1 MRGRGGVRWSVIGI
15 ALMLLVSVGCAK
27 KEVVKSTDAGGAAA
41 SSRDLSSG
49 SKESGIVTETVQSE
63 ARMAEKGAETR
74 TAMAARQAE
83 AAAGA
88 AATMEQPS
96 RFGDIHFDYDK
107 AFIREDAKPVLATV
121 AAYLKGNP
129 SASVLVE
136 GHCDERGTA
145 EYNLALGERRAEAT
159 RKYIVSLGVKAG
171 ALSTVSFGKEKP
183 VDPGHTEAAWAK
195 NRRAHFAVR

>member
-1 MRGRGGVRWSVIGI
+1 MRGGMVVRGSAIGL
-15 ALMLLVSVGCAK
+15 ALLLSVSVGCAK
-27 KEVVKSTDAGGAAA
+27 KEVVKSTDSGVAAP
-41 SSRDLSSG
+41 SQELSSG
-49 SKESGIVTETVQSE
+49 IKEGGIVTETMPPDT
-63 ARMAEKGAETR
+63 RMAGKEAETQ

-88 AATMEQPS
+88 AATVEQPS
-96 RFGDIHFDYDK
+96 RFEDIYFDYDK
-107 AFIREDAKPVLATV
+107 AFIREDAKPALAKV

-129 SASVLVE
+129 SASVRIE

-145 EYNLALGERRAEAT
+145 EYNIALGERRAEAT
-159 RKYIVSLGVKAG
+159 RKYLASLGVRTG

-195 NRRAHFAVR
+195 NRRAHFVVK

>member
-1 MRGRGGVRWSVIGI
+1 MRGGGGVRWSVIGI

-74 TAMAARQAE
+74 TAMAE
-83 AAAGA
+83 AAAGV

-159 RKYIVSLGVKAG
+159 RKYLVSLGGKAG